1 MFFLS
6 SFAGFLYFAFLYPSG
21 TRILMLLPLSSTI
34 VGASFSAFSFANAS
48 SSSSKSKIQENPN
61 PILTLE
67 DNKYVLTTGAVE
79 LLGVEAGDKIDI
91 KFQKVGKQTI
101 PVIGAD
107 EVFGTKGGNK
117 LTKTNTVSCRGKAN
131 DELRAFG
138 EEFTLEAHPNKE
150 GLFILRGENTPA
162 VTPAVEKKPEPED
175 EIDDVEDD
183 LENEE
188 EDDLEISDD
197 DFDFGDEL

>member
-1 MFFLS
+1 MKVYKLTVTTEWLDEET
-6 SFAGFLYFAFLYPSG
+6 GEIIKE
-21 TRILMLLPLSSTI
+21 TRELKDDTI
-34 VGASFSAFSFANAS
+34 KKPRAS

-67 DNKYVLTTGAVE
+67 DNKYILTTGAVE

-131 DELRAFG
+131 DELSAFG
-138 EEFTLEAHPNKE
+138 TEFTLEAHPNKE

-175 EIDDVEDD
+175 EDEIDDVEDD

>member
-1 MFFLS
+1 MKVYKLTVTTEWLDEET
-6 SFAGFLYFAFLYPSG
+6 GEIIKE
-21 TRILMLLPLSSTI
+21 TRELKDDTI
-34 VGASFSAFSFANAS
+34 KKPRSS

-67 DNKYVLTTGAVE
+67 DNKYILTTGAVE

-101 PVIGAD
+101 PVIGSD
-107 EVFGTKGGNK
+107 EAFGTKGGNK

-131 DELRAFG
+131 EELSAFG
-138 EEFTLEAHPNKE
+138 TEFTLEEHPNKS
-150 GLFILRGENTPA
+150 GLFILRGENTPNVSPEA
-162 VTPAVEKKPEPED
+162 TKKQPEPED
-175 EIDDVEDD
+175 EDEIKLDED

-188 EDDLEISDD
+188 EDTLEISDD
-197 DFDFGDEL
+197 DFNFDEF

>member
-1 MFFLS
+1 MKLYKVTVTNEWLDEETGEIIKETRELKDDSIKKPRS
-6 SFAGFLYFAFLYPSG
+6 S
-21 TRILMLLPLSSTI
+21 
-34 VGASFSAFSFANAS
+34 S
-48 SSSSKSKIQENPN
+48 SSSSKSKIDDNPT
-61 PILTLE
+61 PILRLE
-67 DNKYVLTTGAVE
+67 DNKYILTTGATD

-101 PVIGAD
+101 PVIGSD
-107 EVFGTKGGNK
+107 EAFGTKGGNK

-131 DELRAFG
+131 DELSAFG
-138 EEFTLEAHPNKE
+138 TEFTLEAHPNKE

-175 EIDDVEDD
+175 EDEIDDVEDD